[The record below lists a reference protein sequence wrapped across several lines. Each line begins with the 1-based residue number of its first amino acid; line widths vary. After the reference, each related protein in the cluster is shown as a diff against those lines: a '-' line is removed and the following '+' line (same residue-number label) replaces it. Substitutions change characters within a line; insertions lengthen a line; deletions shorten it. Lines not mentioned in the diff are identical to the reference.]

1 VLRTRATTLSYTVLT
16 QHTGRMLACM
26 GTPTAEAPVLVRADG
41 PVARLTLNR
50 PENRNALSLELMEEL
65 IARLHRLSEDPDV
78 RVIVVDAVGPA
89 FSGGHDLREMIGR
102 DDTFYQ
108 RLFEVCT
115 ELMETIHRL
124 PQPVI
129 AKVEGM
135 ATAAGCQLVAAC
147 DLAVAAHGAR
157 FATPGV
163 KIGLFCSTPM
173 VPLSR
178 AIGRKRALEMLL
190 TGQPIAAETALDWG
204 LVNRVVPAEA
214 LEDELGAIVD
224 AIVAS
229 SPLTVGL
236 GKETFYAQVE
246 LDEHRA
252 YDLTKAV
259 MALNARADD
268 AQEGMCAFLEKRAA
282 TWGRRQAFIA
292 KSR

>member
-26 GTPTAEAPVLVRADG
+26 GRPTAEAPVLVRADG

-268 AQEGMCAFLEKRAA
+268 AQEGMCAFLEKRPA

-292 KSR
+292 KS